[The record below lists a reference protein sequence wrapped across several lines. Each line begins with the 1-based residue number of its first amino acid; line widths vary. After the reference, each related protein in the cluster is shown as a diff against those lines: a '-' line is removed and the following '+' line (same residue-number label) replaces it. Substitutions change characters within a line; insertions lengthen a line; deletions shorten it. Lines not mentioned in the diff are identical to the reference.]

1 MFITRKHL
9 SRRTLMRGVGTAI
22 ALPYLDAMLPA
33 FGAPG
38 GAAETKSPIRLAFVY
53 IPNGA
58 VMQDWTPEAAGSNYG
73 FTPILKPLE
82 AYREDMFVLTGLAAN
97 NGNAL
102 GDGGG
107 DHARAAASFLT
118 GVHPKKTSGADIQS
132 GISADQIVAKQ
143 IGGATRL
150 SSLELACD
158 DSRLVG
164 SCDTGYSCAY
174 TNTIVWRGPTSP
186 LPPETNP
193 RLVFERLFGT
203 EDFSVDP
210 ATRARR
216 AEYRKSILD
225 MARERIVKLMGD
237 LGPSDKRKMDEY
249 LYAIR
254 EIEKRIESA
263 EVDNRTITPGG
274 EKPSGIPVVYGDYL
288 KLMYDLK
295 IMAFQADLTRVATT
309 MAGREGSVRVF
320 PEIGVPEPHHPLS
333 HHRNDPATM
342 AKLSKINQHHVQLF
356 AYFIGKMKSTQDGD
370 GTLLDHSMI
379 VYGGGLSDSNRHLHE
394 NLPVLLAGR
403 GGGKLKPGRHVVYDK
418 PVPVTNLYMTLMS
431 HMGLRAE
438 TIGDSNGEVA
448 FLSET

>member
-1 MFITRKHL
+1 MFITGKHL
-9 SRRTLMRGVGTAI
+9 SRRTLLRGLGTAI
-22 ALPYLDAMLPA
+22 ALPYLDAMMPA
-33 FGAPG
+33 FGAP
-38 GAAETKSPIRLAFVY
+38 AAAAAGTSPLRIAFVY

-58 VMQDWTPEAAGSNYG
+58 VMQDWTPATAGRDYA

-82 AYREDMFVLTGLAAN
+82 AYREDMFVLSGLAAN

-143 IGGATRL
+143 LAGATRL

-225 MARERIVKLMGD
+225 MARERTVKLMGD
-237 LGPSDKRKMDEY
+237 LGPSDRRKVDEY

-263 EVDNRTITPGG
+263 ESDNRTITPTG
-274 EKPSGIPVVYGDYL
+274 EKPSGVPVVYGDYL

-295 IMAFQADLTRVATT
+295 IMAFQTDLTRVATT
-309 MAGREGSVRVF
+309 MVGREGSVRVF
-320 PEIGVPEPHHPLS
+320 PEIGVPDPHHPLS
-333 HHRNDPATM
+333 HHRNDPEM
-342 AKLSKINQHHVQLF
+342 LAKLSKINQHHVELF
-356 AYFIGKMKSTQDGD
+356 AYFLGKLKATQDGD
-370 GTLLDHSMI
+370 GTLLDHSMV

-394 NLPVLLAGR
+394 NLPVVLAGR
-403 GGGKLKPGRHVVYDK
+403 GSGKLKPGRHVIYDK
-418 PVPVTNLYMTLMS
+418 PVPVTNLYMTLLG
-431 HMGLRAE
+431 HMGVRPE
-438 TIGDSNGEVA
+438 TIGDSNGEAA